1 MHRPGLM
8 APPTLYDEPQQPG
21 LMAASAAAELSPI
34 SLRAFLWAVALVL
47 GAVELCFE
55 ALS

>member
-1 MHRPGLM
+1 M

-21 LMAASAAAELSPI
+21 LMRPSIEVELPPI

-47 GAVELCFE
+47 GAVEFCFE